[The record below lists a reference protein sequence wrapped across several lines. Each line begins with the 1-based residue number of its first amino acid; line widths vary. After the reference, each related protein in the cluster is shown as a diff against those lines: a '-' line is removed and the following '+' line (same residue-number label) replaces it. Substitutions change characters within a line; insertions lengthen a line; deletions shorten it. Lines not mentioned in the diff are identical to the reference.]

1 MALFLFIRVYRTMSG
16 PCVPRLQLLVL
27 FGASDAQVY
36 HIEVTF
42 LMKALSAQ
50 RSGRSVF
57 MYLTAR

>member
-1 MALFLFIRVYRTMSG
+1 MSG
-16 PCVPRLQLLVL
+16 PYVPRLQLLVL
-27 FGASDAQVY
+27 FGVSDAQAYHTQVY

-42 LMKALSAQ
+42 LMKSLSAQ